1 MLNKLKEKIENKKTL
16 ILGFGREGL
25 SSYKLIRSLL
35 PNQMLTI
42 ADQNENL
49 NTSVLKGDPNINF
62 ILGNKYLDTLNDYDL
77 ILKTPGISLKDL
89 KYSLPDNKLSSQTEI
104 FLELFSK
111 QIIGITGTKG
121 KSTTSS
127 LIFHIIKQ
135 YTDNVIIVGNI
146 GQPPFNMLNS
156 INHSTFIVYELSSHQ
171 LEKISFAPHISIL
184 LNLYQEHLDHYNSFY
199 DYQLAKFNITK
210 YQNKNDYF
218 IYNADDLLIT
228 NLISQFNLN
237 RNYLQFSLTKQ
248 VENGTFIRNNIINFT
263 YQNTLSESYNLENK
277 RKLKGTHNLLNIMAA
292 INACKILDIPDI
304 SITNGINS
312 FDTLPHR
319 IEFVGKFNNIN
330 YYNDSIATIPEATI
344 QAIKTLNCVDTL
356 ILGGFDRGISYNSLM
371 QFLCDSEITNLIFIG
386 KAGERMNN
394 IINNLAHEGKRIF
407 LVAKFEDA
415 VLIAKK
421 NTKAGRICL
430 LSPAAASYDQFKNF
444 EERGNKFKELV
455 SQK

>member
-1 MLNKLKEKIENKKTL
+1 MLNRLKQKIENKKTL

-49 NTSVLKGDPNINF
+49 NTTVLKEDPNINF
-62 ILGNKYLDTLNDYDL
+62 IFGNKYLDTLNDYDL

-89 KYSLPDNKLSSQTEI
+89 KYSLSDNKLSSQTEI

-146 GQPPFNMLNS
+146 GRPPFNMLNS

>member
-49 NTSVLKGDPNINF
+49 NTTVLKEDPNINL

-89 KYSLPDNKLSSQTEI
+89 KYSLSDNKLSSQTEI

-135 YTDNVIIVGNI
+135 HTDNVIIVGNI

-210 YQNKNDYF
+210 YQNEKDYF

-228 NLISQFNLN
+228 NLIGHFNLN

-248 VENGTFIRNNIINFT
+248 VENGTFIRNNIINFI

-304 SITNGINS
+304 SIINGINS

-394 IINNLAHEGKRIF
+394 IINNLAPKGKCIF

-415 VLIAKK
+415 ILIAKK

-455 SQK
+455 SQN

>member
-1 MLNKLKEKIENKKTL
+1 MLKKLKEKIENKKTL

-35 PNQMLTI
+35 PNQILTI

-49 NTSVLKGDPNINF
+49 NTTILKEDPNINL
-62 ILGNKYLDTLNDYDL
+62 ILGNKYLDTLDDYDL
-77 ILKTPGISLKDL
+77 ILKTPGISLKDM
-89 KYSLPDNKLSSQTEI
+89 KYSLSDNKLSSQTEI

-210 YQNKNDYF
+210 CQNEKDYF

-228 NLISQFNLN
+228 NLIGHFNLN

-248 VENGTFIRNNIINFT
+248 VENGTFIRNNIINFI

-371 QFLCDSEITNLIFIG
+371 QFL
-386 KAGERMNN
+386 
-394 IINNLAHEGKRIF
+394 
-407 LVAKFEDA
+407 
-415 VLIAKK
+415 
-421 NTKAGRICL
+421 
-430 LSPAAASYDQFKNF
+430 
-444 EERGNKFKELV
+444 
-455 SQK
+455 

>member
-1 MLNKLKEKIENKKTL
+1 MLNRLKQKIENKKTL

-49 NTSVLKGDPNINF
+49 NTTVLKEDPNINF

-210 YQNKNDYF
+210 YQNENDYF
-218 IYNADDLLIT
+218 IYNADDILIT

-277 RKLKGTHNLLNIMAA
+277 HKLKGTHNLLNIMAA

-394 IINNLAHEGKRIF
+394 IINNLAHEGKHIF